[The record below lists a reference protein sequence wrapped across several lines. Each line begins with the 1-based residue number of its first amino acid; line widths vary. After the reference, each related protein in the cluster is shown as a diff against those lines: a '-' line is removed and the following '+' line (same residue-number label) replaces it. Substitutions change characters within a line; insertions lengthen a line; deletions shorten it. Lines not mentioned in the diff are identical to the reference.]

1 MFYSDFYKE
10 YEKNIKQ
17 VDICLDKKGISIYSV
32 KNKHYDFCKTYIGVA
47 FEYNN
52 VCYYEKVFVD
62 DLKKGFIEKNLITK
76 DTIKDSTFIG
86 ELDIKDSMLRVLKHN
101 GIHTVEQ
108 VKKLSFSDLLR
119 MSAISD
125 KKAIEIVDIFKR
137 YGIEIK

>member
-1 MFYSDFYKE
+1 MQYLLLTIKSDSDF
-10 YEKNIKQ
+10 I
-17 VDICLDKKGISIYSV
+17 
-32 KNKHYDFCKTYIGVA
+32 
-47 FEYNN
+47 
-52 VCYYEKVFVD
+52 
-62 DLKKGFIEKNLITK
+62 
-76 DTIKDSTFIG
+76 IG